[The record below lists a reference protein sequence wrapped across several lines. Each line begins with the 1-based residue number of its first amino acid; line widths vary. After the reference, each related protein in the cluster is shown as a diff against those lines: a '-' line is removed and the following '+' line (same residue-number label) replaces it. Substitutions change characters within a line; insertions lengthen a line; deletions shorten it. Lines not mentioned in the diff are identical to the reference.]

1 MLHYLDNI
9 KLKIILLTF
18 IISANSYAQ
27 QSLSSSDKDFFSI
40 GDKLFYEGEFLKAL
54 EMYERIWPKDTANIE
69 LNYKMGVS
77 NYEIKKFRKKSLQ
90 YFKRVKSDDFPEA
103 NYYLGVLYHAKRDY
117 ANALS
122 SFAKYKNTPPRIEL
136 DHNAKEVD
144 ELIEKCYTA
153 RLFELS
159 PDPAVKLENMGTR
172 INSAYADYSPL
183 LPADESFIMF
193 TSRRK
198 NEIHTTLDT
207 YGDNFEDIYI
217 SNFSNGNYQPA
228 MLFDTTIN
236 SSVHDACTGLSMNGE
251 SVLFFR
257 TSADMMSGDVYET
270 VKDNNTWLP
279 PTKFGNHV
287 NSPFEIEPSAC
298 YSPDNNTIIFSSNRF
313 GGLGGF
319 DLFITKKDEAGN
331 WSEAVNLGPIINT
344 PYNEDAPFISAL
356 GDKLYFSSQGH
367 KNMGGYDVFVV
378 DFAADGKF
386 KEPQNLGFPI
396 NSVNDDIFFVVN
408 ADHSKAYFST
418 EREDGFGM
426 QDIYKVSYNDKQPVS
441 VYDVFAFDNAETKL
455 GYYAVKVVDVER
467 PNEIKVYKPN
477 SLSGKITLA
486 VDVTKTYQVSIESF
500 GHEAVELTNY
510 KFGLEK
516 ELKFTLKKNQ

>member
-1 MLHYLDNI
+1 MLHFLDKI
-9 KLKIILLTF
+9 KFKIIVLAF
-18 IISANSYAQ
+18 FMSATAHAQ
-27 QSLSSSDKDFFSI
+27 QGLSSADKDFFSL

-54 EMYERIWPKDTANIE
+54 DMYNRIWEKDTANIE
-69 LNYKMGVS
+69 LNYKMGVC
-77 NYEIKKFRKKSLQ
+77 NYEIKKFRKKALQ
-90 YFKRVKSDDFPEA
+90 YFKRVKSPDFPEA

-122 SFAKYKNTPPRIEL
+122 SFAQYKNTPPRVEL
-136 DHNAKEVD
+136 DHKAKEVD

-153 RLFELS
+153 RLFEMT
-159 PDPAVKLENMGTR
+159 PDVNVKIENMGSR
-172 INSAYADYSPL
+172 INSEYADYSPVI
-183 LPADESFIMF
+183 PADESFIMF

-198 NEIHTTLDT
+198 NDVHPNLDT

-217 SNFSNGNYQPA
+217 SNFSNGSFQPA

-236 SSVHDACTGLSMNGE
+236 SAVHDACSGLSMNGE
-251 SVLFFR
+251 SMLFFR

-279 PTKFGNHV
+279 PTKFGSHI

-298 YSPDNNTIIFSSNRF
+298 YSPDNSTIIFSSNRY
-313 GGLGGF
+313 GGFGGF
-319 DLFITKKDEAGN
+319 DLYITKKDEAGN

-378 DFAADGKF
+378 DLVADGKF

-396 NSVNDDIFFVVN
+396 NSVNDDIFFVIN
-408 ADHSKAYFST
+408 ADNSRAYFST
-418 EREDGFGM
+418 EREDGLGM
-426 QDIYKVSYNDKQPVS
+426 QDIYKVNYADKKPVS
-441 VYDVFAFDNAETKL
+441 VYDVFAFDNSENKL
-455 GYYAVKVVDVER
+455 GYYAFKLADVDK

-477 SLSGKITLA
+477 SISGRISLA
-486 VDVTKTYQVSIESF
+486 VDTSKTYQVSVESF
-500 GHEAVELTNY
+500 GHEAVVLSNY
-510 KFGLEK
+510 KFGIDK